1 MYLKALEIQGFK
13 SFPDKTRL
21 TFEKAIT
28 AIVGPNGSGKSNI
41 SDAILWVMGEQ
52 RTKTLRGG
60 KMEDVIF
67 GGTEKRSAMGFAQV
81 SLILDN
87 ADHSLPLDQA
97 EVMLT
102 RRYYRSGES
111 EYYINKESVRLKDI
125 NELLMDTGLGREGY
139 SVIGQGCIS
148 EIVSAKSTD
157 RRQVFEEAAG
167 ISRFR
172 HRKEESERKLQRTE
186 ENLQRIRDKI
196 DELELQVGP
205 LRQQAE
211 VAKQYL
217 VLRDQLRV
225 EEVSLWME
233 NLDRVRE
240 QAQLLQADYEN
251 AEAELA
257 AAHKELDALYA
268 GAENYAQ
275 RMREKDLEAESARE
289 LLRQTEASAAESESA
304 LAVLRANR
312 KNNDD
317 SLLRLQS
324 ELSEQE
330 NRTRGLEEQIA
341 RHRARVEEIQ
351 AGLAELAAA
360 LEGLQAQAE
369 ENAAGAGKA
378 QAALSEKVNRENACG
393 EALARCQAAL
403 THLADAEQ
411 DLLDRD
417 TAIRAE
423 RAAAGEKDREAQE
436 ALAGARKQL
445 AEARE
450 RESSLRNVISGYQ
463 LRRASRQEKAAALAQ
478 KNTQLTIDLGAMDSR
493 IQMLREM
500 EKEYEGFSKA
510 VKAVMRE
517 AERGA
522 LRGVRGPVAKLIHAE
537 DRYALAI
544 ETALGAA
551 MQHIVVETSEQGKAA
566 IEFLK
571 RRDAGRC
578 TFLPLSAIRPGSLKR
593 LPEEEAGYLGVAS
606 RLCRYDPGYEN
617 LVSNLLGRTVIA
629 ETLADAVRLGKKY
642 DHAFRVVSLDGQV
655 VNAGGSMTGG
665 SAARGTGF
673 LSRAN
678 ECRRLEQQRAALA
691 EQAEETR
698 RQLQEAQRDLEK
710 VEYEGNVAQTQLGEA
725 RDDVLK
731 SEAAVNQWELLL
743 HSARESL
750 DALETEAE
758 SLSARAEENQRRIQ
772 ENRLESGQ
780 LEQELETLRRE
791 IREMT
796 AGQEDFTRKRE
807 ALQDRMAENREAAA
821 SLEAEA
827 AALEKSM
834 DQLAQLRQEL
844 TGDSRSRQETMAG
857 LRERNRDLETELSQR
872 QARLTELQEKI
883 RVLQERIA
891 AVTSQRLELEGKR
904 NQAEKAGQEKNRA
917 LLELERG
924 CAQLEQKKLSADL
937 EEKQLLDKLWD
948 TYELS
953 HSAAQAIRQPVE
965 SVPKASRQ
973 VAERKKEISALGNP
987 NLGAIEEYERVNTR
1001 FTFLSE
1007 QRSDVE
1013 KAKKELEEIIGD
1025 ITREMR
1031 EIFSREFQA
1040 IDARFRTTFRELFGG
1055 GHASLALEDDS
1066 DVLECGVEI
1075 KVQPPGKALSTISLL
1090 SGGEKAFVAI
1100 ALYFAILQVRP
1111 APFCLMDEIEAALD
1125 EVNVIRYAEYMRTL
1139 SHKTQFIVITHR
1151 RGTMEEADMLYGVTM
1166 QEKGVTRIISMDLEE
1181 AEKTITT

>member
-1 MYLKALEIQGFK
+1 M
-13 SFPDKTRL
+13 
-21 TFEKAIT
+21 
-28 AIVGPNGSGKSNI
+28 
-41 SDAILWVMGEQ
+41 
-52 RTKTLRGG
+52 
-60 KMEDVIF
+60 
-67 GGTEKRSAMGFAQV
+67 
-81 SLILDN
+81 
-87 ADHSLPLDQA
+87 
-97 EVMLT
+97 
-102 RRYYRSGES
+102 
-111 EYYINKESVRLKDI
+111 
-125 NELLMDTGLGREGY
+125 
-139 SVIGQGCIS
+139 
-148 EIVSAKSTD
+148 
-157 RRQVFEEAAG
+157 
-167 ISRFR
+167 
-172 HRKEESERKLQRTE
+172 
-186 ENLQRIRDKI
+186 
-196 DELELQVGP
+196 
-205 LRQQAE
+205 
-211 VAKQYL
+211 
-217 VLRDQLRV
+217 
-225 EEVSLWME
+225 
-233 NLDRVRE
+233 
-240 QAQLLQADYEN
+240 
-251 AEAELA
+251 
-257 AAHKELDALYA
+257 
-268 GAENYAQ
+268 
-275 RMREKDLEAESARE
+275 
-289 LLRQTEASAAESESA
+289 
-304 LAVLRANR
+304 
-312 KNNDD
+312 
-317 SLLRLQS
+317 
-324 ELSEQE
+324 
-330 NRTRGLEEQIA
+330 
-341 RHRARVEEIQ
+341 
-351 AGLAELAAA
+351 
-360 LEGLQAQAE
+360 
-369 ENAAGAGKA
+369 
-378 QAALSEKVNRENACG
+378 
-393 EALARCQAAL
+393 
-403 THLADAEQ
+403 
-411 DLLDRD
+411 
-417 TAIRAE
+417 
-423 RAAAGEKDREAQE
+423 
-436 ALAGARKQL
+436 
-445 AEARE
+445 
-450 RESSLRNVISGYQ
+450 
-463 LRRASRQEKAAALAQ
+463 
-478 KNTQLTIDLGAMDSR
+478 
-493 IQMLREM
+493 
-500 EKEYEGFSKA
+500 
-510 VKAVMRE
+510 
-517 AERGA
+517 
-522 LRGVRGPVAKLIHAE
+522 
-537 DRYALAI
+537 
-544 ETALGAA
+544 
-551 MQHIVVETSEQGKAA
+551 
-566 IEFLK
+566 
-571 RRDAGRC
+571 
-578 TFLPLSAIRPGSLKR
+578 
-593 LPEEEAGYLGVAS
+593 
-606 RLCRYDPGYEN
+606 
-617 LVSNLLGRTVIA
+617 SNLLGRTVIA

-750 DALETEAE
+750 GTLETEAE

-772 ENRLESGQ
+772 ENRRESGQ

-807 ALQDRMAENREAAA
+807 ALQGRMAESRETAA

-827 AALEKSM
+827 AALEKEHGAACPAPAGTHRG
-834 DQLAQLRQEL
+834 QPQPP
-844 TGDSRSRQETMAG
+844 GDHGRPAG
-857 LRERNRDLETELSQR
+857 AEPGIWETELSQR
-872 QARLTELQEKI
+872 QARLAELQEKNS
-883 RVLQERIA
+883 RAPGAYRRRHQPAPGAGGKAQPRRKKPGRRKTAPFWSWNGA
-891 AVTSQRLELEGKR
+891 ALSWSRKM
-904 NQAEKAGQEKNRA
+904 
-917 LLELERG
+917 
-924 CAQLEQKKLSADL
+924 LSADL

-953 HSAAQAIRQPVE
+953 HSAAQTIRP
-965 SVPKASRQ
+965 AGG
-973 VAERKKEISALGNP
+973 ERAQGIPPGGRAQKEISALGNP